1 MKLVLMHAE
10 VTVSKF
16 FTCKAISSGVKAIN
30 AVIVEEICNGKWTKS
45 GNFKRLNFG
54 SGKGRISFKCAQA
67 IMISWLMWEEN
78 GKTDGWDLNSRCSSQ
93 IQVVVEESTEEFS
106 FRFLH
111 FLSKK
116 TQRQGGTQFCRAL
129 ILNFAIH
136 YLFRFGFGFPTVL
149 GMARLVAGK
158 VKRKGSKASSEVTT
172 ISLREVAV
180 LGLCN

>member
-1 MKLVLMHAE
+1 MRASNHD
-10 VTVSKF
+10 F
-16 FTCKAISSGVKAIN
+16 
-30 AVIVEEICNGKWTKS
+30 VIDVRGKWKNRRLGLEFEMFKPNS
-45 GNFKRLNFG
+45 GGGG
-54 SGKGRISFKCAQA
+54 SKYR
-67 IMISWLMWEEN
+67 
-78 GKTDGWDLNSRCSSQ
+78 
-93 IQVVVEESTEEFS
+93 EEFS

>member
-10 VTVSKF
+10 VSVSKF
-16 FTCKAISSGVKAIN
+16 FTCRAISSGVKAIN

-93 IQVVVEESTEEFS
+93 IQVVVEESTE
-106 FRFLH
+106 RN
-111 FLSKK
+111 FLSDSFTFSARKPNG
-116 TQRQGGTQFCRAL
+116 RVGHNSAEL
-129 ILNFAIH
+129 WYWILRFIISFDLDLDFLL
-136 YLFRFGFGFPTVL
+136 YLEW
-149 GMARLVAGK
+149 LVWLLVKWKGK
-158 VKRKGSKASSEVTT
+158 DPRPQVR
-172 ISLREVAV
+172 
-180 LGLCN
+180 